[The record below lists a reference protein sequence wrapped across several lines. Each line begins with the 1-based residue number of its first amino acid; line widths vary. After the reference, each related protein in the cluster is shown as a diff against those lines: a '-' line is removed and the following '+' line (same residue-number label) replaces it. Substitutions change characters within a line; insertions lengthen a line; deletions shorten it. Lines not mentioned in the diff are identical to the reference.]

1 MNIIIVDGH
10 TLNPGD
16 LSWADIEEFGNLTI
30 FERTSANMTLD
41 RCREASV
48 ILTNKVPI
56 TKDTILAA
64 KDLRLICVTA
74 TGFNI
79 VDVDAARENNVTVCN
94 VPDYGA
100 ASVAQHTFA
109 LLLELTNRVGL
120 NSQSVR
126 AGDWE
131 RSEDF
136 CYTKA
141 NLTELQGKTFGIVGL
156 GKIGEHVA
164 RIADAFGMNV
174 IFNSATRRKSAVA
187 TYVEMDTLFATSD
200 VISLHCPLTKD
211 NAEFVN
217 RRLLDS
223 VKASAFLINTARG
236 QLIDEADL
244 ATALNN
250 NQLRGAALDV
260 LSTEP
265 PKASNPLLRAP
276 NCIVT
281 PHNAWMSLEARTRMM
296 EITLKNIEAFLSGK
310 PVNVVSG

>member
-1 MNIIIVDGH
+1 M
-10 TLNPGD
+10 
-16 LSWADIEEFGNLTI
+16 
-30 FERTSANMTLD
+30 D
-41 RCREASV
+41 R
-48 ILTNKVPI
+48 
-56 TKDTILAA
+56 
-64 KDLRLICVTA
+64 
-74 TGFNI
+74 
-79 VDVDAARENNVTVCN
+79 
-94 VPDYGA
+94 
-100 ASVAQHTFA
+100 Q
-109 LLLELTNRVGL
+109 
-120 NSQSVR
+120 
-126 AGDWE
+126 
-131 RSEDF
+131 
-136 CYTKA
+136 
-141 NLTELQGKTFGIVGL
+141 
-156 GKIGEHVA
+156 
-164 RIADAFGMNV
+164 
-174 IFNSATRRKSAVA
+174 
-187 TYVEMDTLFATSD
+187 FATSD

-236 QLIDEADL
+236 QLIDEVDL
-244 ATALNN
+244 AAALNN